1 MMNMTM
7 KATAIVGLY
16 LFLFGFTTGRAQLSG
31 TYTVNSSAAASATN
45 YLTLTAAVADLTG
58 GTRPDG
64 SPGVYYYRAL
74 HQAADGK
81 QLLTN
86 VASVAY
92 TPTGHLLILPNPA
105 PAHSTIA
112 LRLSLPQAG
121 QAQLRVYN
129 ALGQLQTQQHWATLP
144 AGSHT
149 LALPAT
155 LAAGVYVVEMV
166 LDAQRLTQKLVVR

>member
-1 MMNMTM
+1 
-7 KATAIVGLY
+7 VWV
-16 LFLFGFTTGRAQLSG
+16 AQD
-31 TYTVNSSAAASATN
+31 
-45 YLTLTAAVADLTG
+45 TL
-58 GTRPDG
+58 R